1 VTPGSFRG
9 TEIARLLR
17 SGWVRCPSITEAVLA
32 VGLPAITE
40 EYLER
45 AFAEPAWPAAEAA
58 VAGLRERFCSARF
71 ADDVRYGVLLVPDPA
86 RLDTRRAMPESVRRD
101 QLRTPGD
108 VFDGRL
114 PDGVLGLRPD
124 APWSLVATVI
134 GRVGPSMG
142 SCLAVKESPAGPFTV
157 LGMDTRALMTR
168 QLWGARV
175 LQGGRDLP
183 DCEAN
188 ERWTFTLFPGEPLTD
203 GQAESGTVLKGK
215 VRFRLG
221 KPDRGIGSAR
231 VAPALDCTS
240 GIAYRR
246 HLPSD
251 SITSPAPCG
260 TR

>member
-9 TEIARLLR
+9 TEIARLIR

-45 AFAEPAWPAAEAA
+45 AFAEPVWPAAEAA

-114 PDGVLGLRPD
+114 PDGVLGLRPGV
-124 APWSLVATVI
+124 PWSLVATGARLHI
-134 GRVGPSMG
+134 RHRPPTAPAVGLDHVAGAVRHPVRRRATI
-142 SCLAVKESPAGPFTV
+142 CLASS
-157 LGMDTRALMTR
+157 R
-168 QLWGARV
+168 
-175 LQGGRDLP
+175 
-183 DCEAN
+183 
-188 ERWTFTLFPGEPLTD
+188 
-203 GQAESGTVLKGK
+203 S
-215 VRFRLG
+215 
-221 KPDRGIGSAR
+221 
-231 VAPALDCTS
+231 
-240 GIAYRR
+240 
-246 HLPSD
+246 
-251 SITSPAPCG
+251 
-260 TR
+260 